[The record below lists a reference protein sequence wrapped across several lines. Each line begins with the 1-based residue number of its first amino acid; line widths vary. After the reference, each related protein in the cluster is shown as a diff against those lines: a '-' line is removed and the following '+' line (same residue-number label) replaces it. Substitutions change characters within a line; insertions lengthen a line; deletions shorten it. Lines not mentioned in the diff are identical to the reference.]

1 MHDPQICVPFAWIR
15 TQIADVFPLEGVGP
29 SLMGGLQSMSSIAG
43 PGAGLTQL
51 WKDMMRDKVRMA
63 PCHLKAQF
71 VFVCL
76 HTQLHTRWSW
86 ARFKIVFRP

>member
-51 WKDMMRDKVRMA
+51 WKDMMRDKVRTDSLA
-63 PCHLKAQF
+63 
-71 VFVCL
+71 
-76 HTQLHTRWSW
+76 
-86 ARFKIVFRP
+86 